1 MRANLACLSAIAVLL
16 AACGSGGVTPGA
28 ERLGTSAIETPSE
41 PQGTPPAAETWPG
54 PTAEAPSGMPTTA
67 PGATTAPSVAPTPRV
82 TPEPTLPPVTLP
94 WTLDGS
100 IALDDPKRDPD
111 SEDWY
116 FPYAESHVLLAN
128 GDVLL
133 VNGDGR
139 EAAIRDA
146 GSGAWRIVPGL
157 PAVRTGFGFVALG
170 DGSALAVG
178 GVNGDGVSFSSVYRF
193 DPAETTWRKIG
204 LLEWARSYPGV
215 ALLPDGR
222 VLVAGGSFLNGERAD
237 ASSVVL
243 AAYPEDNPAGVE
255 LADIYVPEPVAV
267 PYATAEIFD
276 LATGTS
282 RMARPMACARGG
294 PGVATLADGRIMVT
308 DLAEP
313 GCGAA
318 EIYDPATGS
327 FTKTGELPPIDTKAL
342 ERLGVDTGLDTS
354 VYFDYQSLDG
364 PFAMGDGGALLGF
377 SQDQKHGASLHRSFR
392 FRPATNSWAQFGPT
406 SAIMEVEGIVIACT
420 KSYSLTQAT
429 LVPLADGR
437 VFVVGG
443 SIPSCD
449 KEEGIGWWRNVL
461 TTRIFDPV
469 RNDWLA
475 GADLPG
481 EMTVHAALQ
490 LRDGSVLL
498 VGRFGDDC
506 CHMEQPLTA
515 IRYVFDSPN

>member
-28 ERLGTSAIETPSE
+28 ERLGTPAIETPSE
-41 PQGTPPAAETWPG
+41 PQETPLPAETWPD
-54 PTAEAPSGMPTTA
+54 PTAEAPSRMPTTA
-67 PGATTAPSVAPTPRV
+67 PGATTAPSVAPTP
-82 TPEPTLPPVTLP
+82 PVAPP

-100 IALDDPKRDPD
+100 IALDGPNRDPD

-116 FPYAESHVLLAN
+116 FAYAESNVLLAN

-133 VNGDGR
+133 VNGGGR
-139 EAAIRDA
+139 RAAIRDA
-146 GSGAWRIVPGL
+146 DSAEWRIVPGL
-157 PAVRTGFGFVALG
+157 PAVRGGLGFVALD
-170 DGSALAVG
+170 DGSALAIG
-178 GVNGDGVSFSSVYRF
+178 GVNADGVSFSSVYRF
-193 DPAETTWRKIG
+193 DPVATTWRKIG
-204 LLEWARSYPGV
+204 LLTWARSYPGV

-222 VLVAGGSFLNGERAD
+222 VLVAGGSFLNGEVQAD

-243 AAYPEDNPAGVE
+243 AAYPEDNPADAE
-255 LADIYVPEPVAV
+255 LADTDTGTPLTV
-267 PYATAEIFD
+267 PYATVEIFD
-276 LATGTS
+276 PATGTS
-282 RMARPMACARGG
+282 TMARPMACARGG
-294 PGVATLADGRIMVT
+294 PGVATLADGRIMLT

-327 FTKTGELPPIDTKAL
+327 FTKTGELPPLDTKAL
-342 ERLGVDTGLDTS
+342 ARLGVDLDVES
-354 VYFDYQSLDG
+354 DFYYDSEDLDG

-377 SQDQKHGASLHRSFR
+377 SQDPKHDGVSLHRSFR

-406 SAIMEVEGIVIACT
+406 AAIGWPEGANEMVCT
-420 KSYSLTQAT
+420 KSYSLRQAT

-443 SIPSCD
+443 WIPSCE
-449 KEEGIGWWRNVL
+449 KEEEPGWWGNVL

-469 RNDWLA
+469 RNEWLV

-481 EMTVHAALQ
+481 EMTVSAALQ

-498 VGRFGDDC
+498 VGRFGHDWASG
-506 CHMEQPLTA
+506 ERPLTA
-515 IRYVFDSPN
+515 IRYDLDSSN